1 MPEYIRAAEP
11 AWAVSPVRTPAWGPL
26 SPQQMPPT
34 LSRPPAAWSTVS
46 AQVGWG
52 SPASKP
58 VAKSVVVA
66 TGVGVAVAGR
76 GVLVAVAGCGV
87 VVGVDVAACAV
98 ADGVLVGDAMADGVL
113 VALGVVVGVLVAVGG
128 TTVGVAV
135 ALGVEAPGVLVG
147 PVPAAVRL

>member
-66 TGVGVAVAGR
+66 TGVGVAVAGP
-76 GVLVAVAGCGV
+76 AVP
-87 VVGVDVAACAV
+87 VGVAVAACAV
-98 ADGVLVGDAMADGVL
+98 ADGVLVGVAVLAGEVAVGVLVGDAMADGVL
-113 VALGVVVGVLVAVGG
+113 VALGVVVA
-128 TTVGVAV
+128 
-135 ALGVEAPGVLVG
+135 
-147 PVPAAVRL
+147 

>member
-66 TGVGVAVAGR
+66 TGVGVAVAGPAVPVGVAVAGR
-76 GVLVAVAGCGV
+76 GVLVAVAGCAV

-98 ADGVLVGDAMADGVL
+98 ADGVLV
-113 VALGVVVGVLVAVGG
+113 ALGVVVAVAAEED
-128 TTVGVAV
+128 GVAV
-135 ALGVEAPGVLVG
+135 AVELKTPCAV
-147 PVPAAVRL
+147 VRLTSSM